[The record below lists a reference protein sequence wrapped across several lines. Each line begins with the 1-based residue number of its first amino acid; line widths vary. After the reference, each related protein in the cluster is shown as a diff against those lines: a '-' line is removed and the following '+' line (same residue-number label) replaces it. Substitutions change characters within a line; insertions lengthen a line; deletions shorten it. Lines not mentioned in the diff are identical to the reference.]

1 MSTRMSDGLKERSWA
16 LNALQFPACVHLCI
30 TADVKEIA
38 ALLLADPG
46 SSTAGSAAIYG
57 MAASIP
63 DRSVVQE
70 CTTVFLDSLYW
81 APRE

>member
-1 MSTRMSDGLKERSWA
+1 M
-16 LNALQFPACVHLCI
+16 Q
-30 TADVKEIA
+30 
-38 ALLLADPG
+38 
-46 SSTAGSAAIYG
+46 
-57 MAASIP
+57 AASIP